1 MKIQAKQLMPLAML
15 VGSTAGRNADNDE
28 RPENS

>member
-1 MKIQAKQLMPLAML
+1 MKVQAKQLIPPALL
-15 VGSTAGRNADNDE
+15 IGSIAGRNANNDE

>member
-1 MKIQAKQLMPLAML
+1 MQAKQLMPPAML
-15 VGSTAGRNADNDE
+15 IGSIAGRNADNDE